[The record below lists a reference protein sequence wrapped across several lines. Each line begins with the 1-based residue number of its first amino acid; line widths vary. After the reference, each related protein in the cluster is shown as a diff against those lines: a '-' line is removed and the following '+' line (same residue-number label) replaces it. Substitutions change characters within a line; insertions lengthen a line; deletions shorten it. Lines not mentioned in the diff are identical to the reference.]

1 MFQVVYCG
9 IDEVLCGN
17 SGAKPIVAQYNMWFD
32 IIFTEVL
39 QERKLINTRN
49 SSEFLKSYNVDIR
62 MLKLDIGKNKKLV
75 VYQTNLNN
83 ANMLRLR
90 GYWTCR
96 RTMYRWYLM
105 MVCEAVRTLGV
116 LLDGTLISWLMLH
129 SGKTAGSVCVVSY
142 ALSEDENLNLAQL
155 WFRRCFVTVI
165 HLKETASQERT
176 LTLLKN
182 RRPIFIMRFY
192 FV

>member
-1 MFQVVYCG
+1 
-9 IDEVLCGN
+9 
-17 SGAKPIVAQYNMWFD
+17 MWFD
-32 IIFTEVL
+32 IICTEVT
-39 QERKLINTRN
+39 QERKLINTRISN
-49 SSEFLKSYNVDIR
+49 EFLKSYNVDIR
-62 MLKLDIGKNKKLV
+62 MLNLDIGKNKKLV

-90 GYWTCR
+90 IGYWTCR

-116 LLDGTLISWLMLH
+116 LLDGTLITWLMLH
-129 SGKTAGSVCVVSY
+129 SGETAGYVCVVSY
-142 ALSEDENLNLAQL
+142 ALSEDEKLNLAQL
-155 WFRRCFVTVI
+155 WFRRCFVIVI
-165 HLKETASQERT
+165 LLKETASQERT
-176 LTLLKN
+176 LTIFKN